1 MNEVPVIEKKEG
13 DSLPYAIFFKSV
25 KDTCDSYGGENVIK
39 AL

>member
-1 MNEVPVIEKKEG
+1 MTEVPVIEKKDG

-25 KDTCDSYGGENVIK
+25 KDTCDTYGSENVVK